1 MKAKLTVTIDQD
13 LIRKAKQFA
22 RSRGVSLSQLIE
34 QSFRDFNADRKPSFS
49 RRWKGAFRPA
59 DRAGERYRRLAAK
72 YL

>member
-1 MKAKLTVTIDQD
+1 MKAKLTVTIDRD
-13 LIRKAKQFA
+13 LIPKAKQVA

-34 QSFRDFNADRKPSFS
+34 QSFRDFDTGGKPSFS

-59 DRAGERYRRLAAK
+59 DRVSERYRRLAAK